1 MSVYEDFYFMKN
13 KLLGIARIM
22 SILCVFTA
30 GCSIGQKPFQKNIEY
45 DDEGEPF
52 VENTN
57 DKDFSELTTPGSME
71 KAYEYK
77 NFFLPGLCGTNQ
89 PYVGDCMAY
98 YEDGTY
104 YIYYLKDGGDSYN
117 HSVFLTKTT
126 DFVTYEEVEGPV
138 LEADKAGGQDAWIG
152 TGSVV
157 KIGDEYLFFY
167 TGHGSHPTCEYA
179 ETIKVARGTS
189 PTEFEKD
196 ETFEIIPPDE
206 LGQKNDFRDP
216 QAYYDEETGNIVL
229 TVTASK
235 DNVARILKYTLSS
248 DLKEVTYD
256 GVIFDDPTKE
266 FWNLEC
272 SDTFKIGDK
281 YYITYSAQDDT
292 LWYAVSDTPYGPY
305 ENAAR
310 IDGKLFYAAKHVE
323 GPDGMYMVAWA
334 RRSDSPSDIMGVT
347 AWAGNLIVMKI
358 CQNEDGS
365 LYLAPVDKIVEQYK
379 DRRKPLMAQDD
390 VNITAGSRYYYE
402 EYFNCYESFMLTGKF
417 TYSGNGSFGLAFDY
431 NGNSDNYKMISI
443 DTRTQLLDL
452 NFNEGTTDITSTSV
466 SLTEGETY
474 SFTYIQEGSVGVFY
488 IDGQASLT
496 VRLYGV
502 SGKSIRLF
510 AEDCTVDYTDLREY
524 TR

>member
-1 MSVYEDFYFMKN
+1 
-13 KLLGIARIM
+13 
-22 SILCVFTA
+22 
-30 GCSIGQKPFQKNIEY
+30 
-45 DDEGEPF
+45 
-52 VENTN
+52 
-57 DKDFSELTTPGSME
+57 
-71 KAYEYK
+71 
-77 NFFLPGLCGTNQ
+77 
-89 PYVGDCMAY
+89 
-98 YEDGTY
+98 
-104 YIYYLKDGGDSYN
+104 
-117 HSVFLTKTT
+117 
-126 DFVTYEEVEGPV
+126 
-138 LEADKAGGQDAWIG
+138 
-152 TGSVV
+152 
-157 KIGDEYLFFY
+157 
-167 TGHGSHPTCEYA
+167 
-179 ETIKVARGTS
+179 
-189 PTEFEKD
+189 
-196 ETFEIIPPDE
+196 
-206 LGQKNDFRDP
+206 
-216 QAYYDEETGNIVL
+216 
-229 TVTASK
+229 
-235 DNVARILKYTLSS
+235 
-248 DLKEVTYD
+248 VTYD

-466 SLTEGETY
+466 SLKEGETY

>member
-1 MSVYEDFYFMKN
+1 MKN
-13 KLLGIARIM
+13 KLLVIIRIM
-22 SILCVFTA
+22 CVLCVFTA
-30 GCSIGQKPFQKNIEY
+30 GCSVGEQKLSKKNLEY

-52 VENTN
+52 VENAN

-71 KAYEYK
+71 
-77 NFFLPGLCGTNQ
+77 
-89 PYVGDCMAY
+89 
-98 YEDGTY
+98 
-104 YIYYLKDGGDSYN
+104 
-117 HSVFLTKTT
+117 
-126 DFVTYEEVEGPV
+126 
-138 LEADKAGGQDAWIG
+138 
-152 TGSVV
+152 
-157 KIGDEYLFFY
+157 
-167 TGHGSHPTCEYA
+167 
-179 ETIKVARGTS
+179 VART
-189 PTEFEKD
+189 
-196 ETFEIIPPDE
+196 
-206 LGQKNDFRDP
+206 
-216 QAYYDEETGNIVL
+216 
-229 TVTASK
+229 
-235 DNVARILKYTLSS
+235 LKYTLSS

-281 YYITYSAQDDT
+281 YYITYSAQDD
-292 LWYAVSDTPYGPY
+292 
-305 ENAAR
+305 
-310 IDGKLFYAAKHVE
+310 
-323 GPDGMYMVAWA
+323 
-334 RRSDSPSDIMGVT
+334 
-347 AWAGNLIVMKI
+347 
-358 CQNEDGS
+358 
-365 LYLAPVDKIVEQYK
+365 
-379 DRRKPLMAQDD
+379 

-431 NGNSDNYKMISI
+431 NGDSDNYKMISI

-466 SLTEGETY
+466 SLKEGETY